1 MLIDAGLIVVALFC
15 SILYSISTYFQLQY
29 GMGYHYWEIKEKS
42 IYAGYYIVS
51 FLPVAITNNLATLFT
66 KASIL
71 VFYLRFSV
79 SKRFNTAV
87 YFVLSVVV
95 AYTLMGAFS
104 FLYACQP
111 MIRTWVPSTPGTC
124 INVNAWYG
132 TLVSLNV
139 LTDLVLLLL
148 PFWILKPLRVCFAQK
163 AAIAAVLGAGSFV
176 LGVSV
181 YRLFLTVTYRGD
193 KDFPHRLAVN
203 YLWLIIEVNVALICA
218 CLPCLR
224 SLVGRYMPSLMVTP
238 RQTPPR
244 LRTIPVTERIRD
256 TRMTRATVEHFDVVV
271 NKPDTPGTMWI
282 ESRASSVF
290 FAPEPRYC
298 DIDSER
304 ADSPSVYSTM
314 TRATSP
320 TCSMTPI
327 SPLKPSPTYTREGF
341 I

>member
-1 MLIDAGLIVVALFC
+1 MQ
-15 SILYSISTYFQLQY
+15 ISF
-29 GMGYHYWEIKEKS
+29 
-42 IYAGYYIVS
+42 
-51 FLPVAITNNLATLFT
+51 FPVAITNNFATLFT

-79 SKRFNTAV
+79 SKRFNIAV
-87 YFVLSVVV
+87 YFVLSIVV

-139 LTDLVLLLL
+139 FTDLVLLLL

-163 AAIAAVLGAGSFV
+163 AAIAAVLGAGS
-176 LGVSV
+176 LYVSSES
-181 YRLFLTVTYRGD
+181 RHRTIMLTT
-193 KDFPHRLAVN
+193 AA
-203 YLWLIIEVNVALICA
+203 YLESACIVSSSPSTTAGTKTFSTDWRSTIFGCKYNPPTCASSANIDCSIIEVNVAIICA

-224 SLVGRYMPSLMVTP
+224 SLAGRYMPALMVTP
-238 RQTPPR
+238 RPNPPR
-244 LRTIPVTERIRD
+244 LRTIPVTERTRD
-256 TRMTRATVEHFDVVV
+256 TRMTGVTVDHFEVVV

-298 DIDSER
+298 DVDSER

-314 TRATSP
+314 TGATSP
-320 TCSMTPI
+320 TRSTTPI
-327 SPLKPSPTYTREGF
+327 SPIKPNPTYAREGF